1 MLKLLGVLRVGRGL
15 IHGGRVLIP
24 GGRGLSGRSGRGFR
38 GCTVDPG
45 QEETFVFV
53 DFTDAEL
60 RALELQLH
68 ALGGGAFLRGGGA
81 SLQGAEL
88 LFQDV
93 EFPGGDSAVDVSCS
107 GCGALLHCSVAGAPG
122 YLPGNKFKELRLEGG
137 LGGAVCQRCHLLTHH
152 NQALQ
157 VELSAE
163 GYAAVVKRLRPLQGL
178 LLLVVDLLDLPD
190 SLPSDLIS
198 MVGDNKQIV
207 VLGNKVDLLPGDAP
221 NYLQRIRR
229 QLEAYCAVAGLQ
241 VSEVQLISAKTGF
254 GIEQLISRL
263 QRTWSYRGD
272 VYLSDYCKSRAAD
285 RLQRATVSPW
295 PGTTL
300 DLLKFPIINP
310 TPYRIQGYLTGRV
323 GRTFRT
329 APPPRD
335 EIQFDPDSLAL
346 GEEGEGGETK
356 AAAPPPPRQQ
366 GSEEQ
371 EGNWLYDTPGILK
384 QHDILALLSEQEVM
398 SVVPTQALVPR
409 TFVLQE
415 GASLLVGGLARID
428 FIKIQFSLTVSSAAD
443 RWIQF
448 SLTVSSAAD
457 RWIQVSLTVSSAADR
472 WIQVSLTVSSAA
484 DRWIQVSLTV
494 SSAAD
499 RWIQVSLTVS
509 SAADRWIQVSL
520 TVSSAADRWI
530 QALSP

>member
-1 MLKLLGVLRVGRGL
+1 MLKLLGVLR
-15 IHGGRVLIP
+15 
-24 GGRGLSGRSGRGFR
+24 
-38 GCTVDPG
+38 
-45 QEETFVFV
+45 EETFVFV
-53 DFTDAEL
+53 DFTDAEPEGEKDLLPTPPTPPPSAAPPPQRL

-93 EFPGGDSAVDVSCS
+93 EFPGGDSAVSLKKQKKKKSGGGVHKVVGAPDASEPISDVSCS

-207 VLGNKVDLLPGDAP
+207 VDLLPGDAP

-272 VYLSDYCKSRAAD
+272 VYLVGSSNAGKSSLFNALLQSDYCKSRAAD

-295 PGTTL
+295 PGPLWTC
-300 DLLKFPIINP
+300 
-310 TPYRIQGYLTGRV
+310 
-323 GRTFRT
+323 
-329 APPPRD
+329 
-335 EIQFDPDSLAL
+335 
-346 GEEGEGGETK
+346 
-356 AAAPPPPRQQ
+356 
-366 GSEEQ
+366 
-371 EGNWLYDTPGILK
+371 
-384 QHDILALLSEQEVM
+384 
-398 SVVPTQALVPR
+398 
-409 TFVLQE
+409 
-415 GASLLVGGLARID
+415 
-428 FIKIQFSLTVSSAAD
+428 
-443 RWIQF
+443 
-448 SLTVSSAAD
+448 
-457 RWIQVSLTVSSAADR
+457 
-472 WIQVSLTVSSAA
+472 
-484 DRWIQVSLTV
+484 
-494 SSAAD
+494 
-499 RWIQVSLTVS
+499 
-509 SAADRWIQVSL
+509 
-520 TVSSAADRWI
+520 
-530 QALSP
+530 

>member
-24 GGRGLSGRSGRGFR
+24 GVRGLSGRSGRGFR

-53 DFTDAEL
+53 DFTDAEPEGEKDLLPTPPTPPTPLPSAAPPPQRL

-68 ALGGGAFLRGGGA
+68 ALGGGASLRGGGA

-93 EFPGGDSAVDVSCS
+93 EFPGGDSAVSLKKQKKKKSGGGVHKVVGAPDASEPISDVSCS

-207 VLGNKVDLLPGDAP
+207 VLGNKVCLHSLRWTCCRATPPLPAANQTAAGGV
-221 NYLQRIRR
+221 LR
-229 QLEAYCAVAGLQ
+229 VAGLQ

-272 VYLSDYCKSRAAD
+272 VYLVGSSNAGKSSLFNALLQSDYCKSRAAD

-300 DLLKFPIINP
+300 DLL
-310 TPYRIQGYLTGRV
+310 Y
-323 GRTFRT
+323 
-329 APPPRD
+329 
-335 EIQFDPDSLAL
+335 
-346 GEEGEGGETK
+346 
-356 AAAPPPPRQQ
+356 
-366 GSEEQ
+366 
-371 EGNWLYDTPGILK
+371 
-384 QHDILALLSEQEVM
+384 
-398 SVVPTQALVPR
+398 
-409 TFVLQE
+409 
-415 GASLLVGGLARID
+415 
-428 FIKIQFSLTVSSAAD
+428 
-443 RWIQF
+443 
-448 SLTVSSAAD
+448 
-457 RWIQVSLTVSSAADR
+457 
-472 WIQVSLTVSSAA
+472 
-484 DRWIQVSLTV
+484 
-494 SSAAD
+494 
-499 RWIQVSLTVS
+499 
-509 SAADRWIQVSL
+509 
-520 TVSSAADRWI
+520 
-530 QALSP
+530 